1 MLNLTYQI
9 SHNSLQPDPAQSN
22 TDDREFLPIEF
33 CQRSGPHRVGALSP
47 SISPGFSSDKSST
60 MSITVGRLTLD
71 ALAIWE
77 EE

>member
-22 TDDREFLPIEF
+22 TDDQECLTTEFY
-33 CQRSGPHRVGALSP
+33 QRSGLHRVGALSLN
-47 SISPGFSSDKSST
+47 ISPGFSSDQSSK

-77 EE
+77 QE